1 MKKFTSNRFL
11 ELFLACAMK
20 NRDYLVSKFA
30 IQENLTDYYL
40 NNHYGQLFQNISM
53 HIDKEEAK
61 KGNDVYYLDLEE
73 AFKAAIK
80 QGQLLEMSSKKD
92 MYMINFSENMAEQ
105 LISLYAEDEDF
116 GKTYTN
122 QMKILVEH
130 VKLR

>member
-11 ELFLACAMK
+11 ELFLAYAMK
-20 NRDYLVSKFA
+20 NNDYVISKSA

-40 NNHYGQLFQNISM
+40 NNHYSQLFQNISM

-61 KGNDVYYLDLEE
+61 KGDEVYYLDLDK
-73 AFKAAIK
+73 AFKEAIK
-80 QGQLLEMSSKKD
+80 QGQLLEISSEKD
-92 MYMINFSENMAEQ
+92 MYMIDFSKNMAEQ

-122 QMKILVEH
+122 KMKILVER

>member
-20 NRDYLVSKFA
+20 NNDYVISKSV

-40 NNHYGQLFQNISM
+40 DNHYGQLFKNIFM

-61 KGNDVYYLDLEE
+61 KGNYVYYIDLDG
-73 AFKAAIK
+73 AFKEAVK

-92 MYMINFSENMAEQ
+92 MYMINFSENMVEQ
-105 LISLYAEDEDF
+105 LIDLYTEDDDF
-116 GKTYTN
+116 GKTYTK
-122 QMKILVEH
+122 QMQILVEH